1 LLFSEC
7 YACVRIIK
15 LKNLIKMEKFEI
27 HIGKIYDLGSKTET
41 PKQTMI
47 ITSEQLAIIEQFA
60 DTRKDEDLN
69 TIYRLNQCEFKVMPH
84 FSFETEK

>member
-1 LLFSEC
+1 
-7 YACVRIIK
+7 
-15 LKNLIKMEKFEI
+15 MEKFEI
-27 HIGKIYDLGSKTET
+27 HIGKIYDLENKSEK

-47 ITSEQLAIIEQFA
+47 ITREQLAVIEQFA

-84 FSFETEK
+84 FDFGNGK